1 MTDGSGFTGLNAD
14 LLFNYKNLETT
25 FSYGKYQYDNIS
37 NLGITGLGGNVILNR
52 SFDNFLSSVK
62 YNFKINDK
70 LTIIPKFNY
79 GYFAPYYLIAKDGDE
94 SVVPNGDV
102 YKLNTSRIQGNIEAL
117 YSINKNLN
125 ILAGIE
131 NTYLT
136 AQAKSIFVPFAPELG
151 NVASS
156 YFDGKGN
163 IDMYSF
169 AAYTQIDFF
178 NPIINIT
185 TGLRY
190 DKHSL
195 AGDALVP
202 RLAITKTINRFYVK
216 LLYSMAYRLP
226 DIVNITSAV
235 ETDDNGNVI
244 IDDNGIPVSGNLY
257 PEKMHSYELET
268 GYQLAKVLS
277 ISVNAFRNQIDNPV
291 IYRLIN
297 GYDTYSNFGTIGTDG
312 LEASLL
318 FKNKTGYFKLNYSFY
333 RTYENTISLHK
344 VDDNDDVLLGFP
356 AHKLTLYGSEKLL
369 NRLYINP
376 TIHYYSE
383 RYTAYRENGT
393 TVFSQELESVVI
405 ANLFI
410 NYKFNNG
417 IEIGAGVYD
426 ILNSKF
432 SYAAEIESYHAPL
445 PTRNREFL
453 IKLKYNSNY

>member
-1 MTDGSGFTGLNAD
+1 
-14 LLFNYKNLETT
+14 
-25 FSYGKYQYDNIS
+25 
-37 NLGITGLGGNVILNR
+37 LNR

-62 YNFKINDK
+62 YNFKINKK
-70 LTIIPKFNY
+70 LTISPKFNFS
-79 GYFAPYYLIAKDGDE
+79 YFIPYHLTAKDGDG

-102 YKLNTSRIQGNIEAL
+102 YKLNTSRIKGNIEAL

-136 AQAKSIFVPFAPELG
+136 AQAKSIFVSFAPELG

-156 YFDGKGN
+156 YFNGKGN
-163 IDMYSF
+163 INMSSF
-169 AAYTQIDFF
+169 ATYTQVDFY

-202 RLAITKTINRFYVK
+202 RIALTKTINHFYIK
-216 LLYSMAYRLP
+216 LLYSQAYRLP

-235 ETDDNGNVI
+235 KIDYNGNVV
-244 IDDNGIPVSGNLY
+244 IDENGIPVKGNLH
-257 PEKMHSYELET
+257 PEKMYSYELET
-268 GYQLAKVLS
+268 GYQLAKFLS
-277 ISVNAFRNQIDNPV
+277 VSVNVFRNQVYNPV

-318 FKNKTGYFKLNYSFY
+318 FKNKTGYFKFNYSFY
-333 RTYENTISLHK
+333 KTNENTISLYE

-356 AHKLTLYGSEKLL
+356 AHKLTFYGSGKLFK
-369 NRLYINP
+369 RLYINP

-383 RYTAYRENGT
+383 RYTAYREGGH
-393 TVFSQELESVVI
+393 TVFSQELKSVVM
-405 ANLFI
+405 ANLFV

-426 ILNSKF
+426 ILDSK
-432 SYAAEIESYHAPL
+432 YMHAAEIESYHAP
-445 PTRNREFL
+445 
-453 IKLKYNSNY
+453 NY